1 MPKLFPS
8 VKGFLSD
15 LDPRRKAAKIRGM
28 TDTPIP
34 PDGKPKPGSQAEL
47 RRRRQAEA
55 LRANLSRRKQQ
66 DRGRADSDDAAVD
79 DSTGCGLHGAETDG
93 KTGG

>member
-1 MPKLFPS
+1 MPKLSPS

-15 LDPRRKAAKIRGM
+15 LDPRRKAAKMQGM

-66 DRGRADSDDAAVD
+66 DRGRADDDAAAGD
-79 DSTGCGLHGAETDG
+79 DSLHGAETDG

>member
-1 MPKLFPS
+1 
-8 VKGFLSD
+8 
-15 LDPRRKAAKIRGM
+15 M

-34 PDGKPKPGSQAEL
+34 PDGKPKPGTQAEL